1 MRIKGSD
8 LKKII
13 KEEISRMNESRDRGT
28 MWDPDPQA
36 QIYKQPSIEDFGGRD
51 TWQEAD
57 PGERAPRASRTRTRT
72 PMKGVGPTWGEGRQ
86 GLVPKMFD
94 EEVDNKFRLG
104 GEFLKELLGSVV
116 SGGAK
121 FGSYKIERPAYYN
134 DWRATVTVTTEEG
147 AVGTAQSAR
156 FGGYFDAI
164 SKAIDETEGVD
175 PEFLS
180 SEYEP

>member
-8 LKKII
+8 LKRII
-13 KEEISRMNESRDRGT
+13 KEEISRMNDSSLTEAYLGGYRGGSSYSRSAEMNWGVERD
-28 MWDPDPQA
+28 DPMP
-36 QIYKQPSIEDFGGRD
+36 RR
-51 TWQEAD
+51 T
-57 PGERAPRASRTRTRT
+57 RAPT
-72 PMKGVGPTWGEGRQ
+72 PMKGAGPTWGEGSQ
-86 GLVPKMFD
+86 GLDPKKFD
-94 EEVDNKFRLG
+94 QEVDNKFRLG

-116 SGGAK
+116 SGGAR
-121 FGSYKIERPAYYN
+121 FGRYKIERPAHYN

-147 AVGTAQSAR
+147 SVGTAQSER
-156 FGGYFDAI
+156 FGGYFNAI